1 MRESSKFESGGEL
14 RKGLEAL
21 ADEAKSLSLHLL
33 AIVQHRPDLRPDA
46 VPEPL
51 RAASLRFRATL
62 AGALENL
69 SDRVQGKPERP
80 WPDIEAELAE
90 IEETFAVEVKNVTD
104 PSVVAHLRSRLALY
118 QEIVPVV
125 GKLTRLK
132 T

>member
-1 MRESSKFESGGEL
+1 MRESSKFESGDEF

-33 AIVQHRPDLRPDA
+33 AIVQHRPDFRPDA

-62 AGALENL
+62 ARVLENL

-90 IEETFAVEVKNVTD
+90 MENTFALEVKNVTD
-104 PSVVAHLRSRLALY
+104 AKVVAHLHGRLALY
-118 QEIVPVV
+118 KEIVPVV
-125 GKLTRLK
+125 GKLTRLR